1 MLGNE
6 HGFQA
11 AFILRDETKPHA
23 AATLAELRARG
34 IASHILSGDHPG
46 AVNQLADQ
54 LAIAHRRAQAT
65 PEDKLAYVQ
74 ALQAEGKRVL
84 MLGDGINDAPVLAA
98 ANVSLAVAGSADV
111 AREGADV
118 ILLQDDL
125 ALIPRLLRQARRTRR
140 VIRQNLIWASVY
152 NLVVVPLAVA
162 GWVTPWIA
170 AIGMS
175 ASSLIVVG
183 NALRLRK

>member
-1 MLGNE
+1 MPTT
-6 HGFQA
+6 
-11 AFILRDETKPHA
+11 IS
-23 AATLAELRARG
+23 EL
-34 IASHILSGDHPG
+34 
-46 AVNQLADQ
+46 
-54 LAIAHRRAQAT
+54 AQAT

-125 ALIPRLLRQARRTRR
+125 ALIPRLLHQAQRTRR
-140 VIRQNLIWASVY
+140 IIRQNLIWASVY